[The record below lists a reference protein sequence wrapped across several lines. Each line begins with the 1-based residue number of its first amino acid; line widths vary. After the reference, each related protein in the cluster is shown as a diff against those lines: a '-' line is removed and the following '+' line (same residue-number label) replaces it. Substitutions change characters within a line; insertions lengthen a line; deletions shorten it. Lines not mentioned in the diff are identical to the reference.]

1 MEEDGKTLE
10 QQIAEITQTK
20 DARISELETEK
31 AALQAKLKERDQ
43 VISKFLTSPGTKP
56 AADTY
61 EQEDHTDDVK
71 DILNIIKRRRS

>member
-10 QQIAEITQTK
+10 QQIAEIRETMN
-20 DARISELETEK
+20 ARITELEKQNES
-31 AALQAKLKERDQ
+31 LQGKLKDRES

-56 AADTY
+56 APDTN